1 MLAEFKAAARIARMS
16 FWQLASDVVFR
27 LFRRFETIGASIHR
41 RRGRYLVVAFPML
54 WLGLFFLAPLLI
66 VLKISFAEPQVAQP
80 PYTPLIQLPLEG
92 EYKTT
97 LTLSTEGYALI
108 KDDELYRDAFLNSL
122 KTAAIS
128 TFLALIIGFP
138 MAYAIARADP
148 KLRLVLLMLV
158 VLPFW
163 TSSLLRTYAWLGM
176 LKDSGVINNVL
187 ISIGLIKEPL
197 RILNTNSAV
206 YLGIVYGYLPFM
218 VLPLV
223 ATLVKMDLTLLEAA
237 ADLGCRPL
245 KAFINITLPL
255 ALPGIIA
262 GSMLVFIPTLGE
274 FVIPDILGGVDNL
287 MIGRVLW
294 NEFFTN
300 TQWPLASAI
309 AITMLVL
316 IVLPLL
322 IFEYVQN
329 TYFADKRRT

>member
-1 MLAEFKAAARIARMS
+1 MN

-27 LFRRFETIGASIHR
+27 LFRRFETIGAGLHR
-41 RRGRYLVVAFPML
+41 RRGKYLVVALPML
-54 WLGLFFLAPLLI
+54 WLSLFFLAPLLI
-66 VLKISFAEPQVAQP
+66 VLKISFAEPELAQP
-80 PYTPLIQLPLEG
+80 PYTPLVQLAAEG

-97 LTLSTEGYALI
+97 ITLSTESYALI
-108 KDDELYRDAFLNSL
+108 KEDDLYRVAFFNSI
-122 KTAAIS
+122 KTATIS
-128 TFLALIIGFP
+128 TVFALLIGFP
-138 MAYAIARADP
+138 MAYAIARAQP
-148 KLRLVLLMLV
+148 QRRLILLMLV

-176 LKDSGVINNVL
+176 LKDSGIINNTL
-187 ISIGLIKEPL
+187 ISFGLINEPL
-197 RILNTNSAV
+197 RILNTDWAV

-245 KAFINITLPL
+245 KAFFKVTLPL
-255 ALPGIIA
+255 AMPGIVA

-274 FVIPDILGGVDNL
+274 FVIPDILGGPDNL
-287 MIGRVLW
+287 MIGRVIW

-309 AITMLVL
+309 AISMLIL

-322 IFEYVQN
+322 AFEYVQN
-329 TYFADKRRT
+329 TYFSGKRRA

>member
-1 MLAEFKAAARIARMS
+1 MN
-16 FWQLASDVVFR
+16 FWQLANEFVAR
-27 LFRRFETIGASIHR
+27 LFRRFETIGAGIHR
-41 RRGRYLVVAFPML
+41 RRGKYLVVAFPII
-54 WLGLFFLAPLLI
+54 WLSLFFLAPLLI
-66 VLKISFAEPQVAQP
+66 VLKISFAEPAIAQP
-80 PYTPLIQLPLEG
+80 PYSPIVQLPAEG

-97 LTLSTEGYALI
+97 VTLSHEAYSLI
-108 KDDELYRDAFLNSL
+108 KEDELYRDAFFNSI

-128 TFLALIIGFP
+128 TIFALLIGFP
-138 MAYAIARADP
+138 MAYAIARARQEY
-148 KLRLVLLMLV
+148 RLILLMLV

-176 LKDSGVINNVL
+176 LKDSGIINNVL
-187 ISIGLIKEPL
+187 LSVGIISEPL
-197 RILNTNSAV
+197 RILNTDWAV

-245 KAFINITLPL
+245 KAFFRITLPL
-255 ALPGIIA
+255 AIPGVIA

-274 FVIPDILGGVDNL
+274 FVIPDILGGPDSL

-309 AITMLVL
+309 AITLLVL

-322 IFEYVQN
+322 LFEYVQN
-329 TYFADKRRT
+329 TYFTERRRT

>member
-1 MLAEFKAAARIARMS
+1 MN

-27 LFRRFETIGASIHR
+27 LFRRFETIGAGLHR
-41 RRGRYLVVAFPML
+41 RRGKYLVVALPML
-54 WLGLFFLAPLLI
+54 WLSLFFLAPLLI
-66 VLKISFAEPQVAQP
+66 VLKISFAEPELAQP
-80 PYTPLIQLPLEG
+80 PYTPLVQLAAEG

-97 LTLSTEGYALI
+97 ITLSTESYALI
-108 KDDELYRDAFLNSL
+108 KDDDLYRVAFYNSI
-122 KTAAIS
+122 KTATIS
-128 TFLALIIGFP
+128 TIFALLIGFP
-138 MAYAIARADP
+138 MAYAIARAQP
-148 KLRLVLLMLV
+148 QRRLILLMLV

-176 LKDSGVINNVL
+176 LKDSGIINNAL
-187 ISIGLIKEPL
+187 ISFGLINEPL
-197 RILNTNSAV
+197 RILNTDWAV

-245 KAFINITLPL
+245 KAFFKVTLPL
-255 ALPGIIA
+255 AMPGIVA
-262 GSMLVFIPTLGE
+262 GSMLFFIPTLGE
-274 FVIPDILGGVDNL
+274 FVIPDILGGPDNL
-287 MIGRVLW
+287 MIGRVIW

-309 AITMLVL
+309 AISMLIL

-322 IFEYVQN
+322 AFEYVQN
-329 TYFADKRRT
+329 TYFSGKRRA

>member
-1 MLAEFKAAARIARMS
+1 MN

-27 LFRRFETIGASIHR
+27 LFRRFETIGAGLHR
-41 RRGRYLVVAFPML
+41 RRGRYLVVALPML
-54 WLGLFFLAPLLI
+54 WLSVFFLVPLLI
-66 VLKISFAEPQVAQP
+66 VLKISFAEPELAQP
-80 PYTPLIQLPLEG
+80 PYTPLVQLAAEG

-97 LTLSTEGYALI
+97 ITLSTESYALI
-108 KDDELYRDAFLNSL
+108 KDDDLYRVAFYNSI
-122 KTAAIS
+122 KTATIS
-128 TFLALIIGFP
+128 TIFALLIGFP
-138 MAYAIARADP
+138 MAYAIARAQP
-148 KLRLVLLMLV
+148 QRRLILLMLV

-176 LKDSGVINNVL
+176 LKDSGIINNAL
-187 ISIGLIKEPL
+187 ISFGLINEPL
-197 RILNTNSAV
+197 RILNTDWAV

-245 KAFINITLPL
+245 KAFFKVTLPL
-255 ALPGIIA
+255 AMPGIVA

-274 FVIPDILGGVDNL
+274 FVIPDILGGPDNL
-287 MIGRVLW
+287 MIGRVIW

-309 AITMLVL
+309 AISMLIL

-322 IFEYVQN
+322 AFEYVQN
-329 TYFADKRRT
+329 TYFSGKRRA

>member
-1 MLAEFKAAARIARMS
+1 MN

-27 LFRRFETIGASIHR
+27 LFRRFETIGAGLHR
-41 RRGRYLVVAFPML
+41 RRGKYLVVALPML
-54 WLGLFFLAPLLI
+54 WLSLFFLAPLLI
-66 VLKISFAEPQVAQP
+66 VLKISFAEPELAQP
-80 PYTPLIQLPLEG
+80 PYTPLVQLAAEG

-97 LTLSTEGYALI
+97 ITLSTESYALI
-108 KDDELYRDAFLNSL
+108 KDDDLYRVAFYNSI
-122 KTAAIS
+122 KTATIS
-128 TFLALIIGFP
+128 TIFALLIGFP
-138 MAYAIARADP
+138 MAYAIARAKP
-148 KLRLVLLMLV
+148 QRRLILLMLV

-176 LKDSGVINNVL
+176 LKDSGIINNAL
-187 ISIGLIKEPL
+187 IGFGLINEPL
-197 RILNTNSAV
+197 RILNTDWAV

-245 KAFINITLPL
+245 KAFFKVTLPL
-255 ALPGIIA
+255 AMPGIVA

-274 FVIPDILGGVDNL
+274 FVIPDILGGPDNL
-287 MIGRVLW
+287 MIGRVIW

-309 AITMLVL
+309 AISMLIL

-322 IFEYVQN
+322 AFEYVQN
-329 TYFADKRRT
+329 TYFSGKRRA

>member
-1 MLAEFKAAARIARMS
+1 MN

-27 LFRRFETIGASIHR
+27 LFRRFETIGAGLHR
-41 RRGRYLVVAFPML
+41 RRGKYLVVALPML
-54 WLGLFFLAPLLI
+54 WLSLFFLAPVLI
-66 VLKISFAEPQVAQP
+66 VLKISFAEPELAQP
-80 PYTPLIQLPLEG
+80 PYTPLVQLAAEG

-97 LTLSTEGYALI
+97 ITLSTESYALI
-108 KDDELYRDAFLNSL
+108 KDDDLYRVAFYNSI
-122 KTAAIS
+122 KTATIS
-128 TFLALIIGFP
+128 TIFALLIGFP
-138 MAYAIARADP
+138 MAYAIARAQP
-148 KLRLVLLMLV
+148 QRRLILLMLV

-176 LKDSGVINNVL
+176 LKDSGIINNAL
-187 ISIGLIKEPL
+187 ISFGLINEPL
-197 RILNTNSAV
+197 RILNTDWAV

-245 KAFINITLPL
+245 KAFFKVTLPL
-255 ALPGIIA
+255 AMPGIVA

-274 FVIPDILGGVDNL
+274 FVIPDILGGPDNL
-287 MIGRVLW
+287 MIGRVIW

-309 AITMLVL
+309 AISMLIL

-322 IFEYVQN
+322 AFEYVQN
-329 TYFADKRRT
+329 TYFSGKRRA

>member
-1 MLAEFKAAARIARMS
+1 
-16 FWQLASDVVFR
+16 
-27 LFRRFETIGASIHR
+27 
-41 RRGRYLVVAFPML
+41 
-54 WLGLFFLAPLLI
+54 
-66 VLKISFAEPQVAQP
+66 
-80 PYTPLIQLPLEG
+80 
-92 EYKTT
+92 
-97 LTLSTEGYALI
+97 
-108 KDDELYRDAFLNSL
+108 
-122 KTAAIS
+122 
-128 TFLALIIGFP
+128 
-138 MAYAIARADP
+138 MAYAIARARSDR
-148 KLRLVLLMLV
+148 RLILLMLV

-176 LKDSGVINNVL
+176 LKDSGIINNILLSVGV
-187 ISIGLIKEPL
+187 ISEPL
-197 RILNTNSAV
+197 RILNTDWAV

-245 KAFINITLPL
+245 KAFFKITLPL
-255 ALPGIIA
+255 AMPGIVA

-274 FVIPDILGGVDNL
+274 FVIPDILGGPDSL
-287 MIGRVLW
+287 MIGRVIW

-322 IFEYVQN
+322 VFEYVQN
-329 TYFADKRRT
+329 NYFSGKRRA

>member
-1 MLAEFKAAARIARMS
+1 MN
-16 FWQLASDVVFR
+16 FWQLANDFVAR
-27 LFRRFETIGASIHR
+27 LFRRFETIGAGIHR
-41 RRGRYLVVAFPML
+41 RRGKYLVVAFPII
-54 WLGLFFLAPLLI
+54 WLSLFFLAPLLI
-66 VLKISFAEPQVAQP
+66 VLKISFAEPDIAQP
-80 PYTPLIQLPLEG
+80 PYTPILQLPAEG

-97 LTLSTEGYALI
+97 ITLSHEAYSLI
-108 KDDELYRDAFLNSL
+108 KEDELYRDAFFNSI
-122 KTAAIS
+122 KTATIS
-128 TFLALIIGFP
+128 TIFALLIGFP
-138 MAYAIARADP
+138 MAYAIARARQEY
-148 KLRLVLLMLV
+148 RLVLLMLV

-187 ISIGLIKEPL
+187 LSIGIISEPL
-197 RILNTNSAV
+197 RILNTDWAV

-245 KAFINITLPL
+245 KAFFRITLPL
-255 ALPGIIA
+255 AIPGVIA

-274 FVIPDILGGVDNL
+274 FVIPDILGGPDSL

-309 AITMLVL
+309 AITLLVL

-322 IFEYVQN
+322 LFEYVQN
-329 TYFADKRRT
+329 TYFTEKRRT

>member
-1 MLAEFKAAARIARMS
+1 MN

-27 LFRRFETIGASIHR
+27 LFRRFETIGAGLHG
-41 RRGRYLVVAFPML
+41 RRGRYLVVALPML
-54 WLGLFFLAPLLI
+54 WLSVFFLVPVLI
-66 VLKISFAEPQVAQP
+66 VLKISFAEPELAQP
-80 PYTPLIQLPLEG
+80 PYTPLVQFAAEG

-97 LTLSTEGYALI
+97 ITLSTESYALI
-108 KDDELYRDAFLNSL
+108 KDDDLYRAAFYNSI
-122 KTAAIS
+122 KTATIS
-128 TFLALIIGFP
+128 TIFALLIGFP
-138 MAYAIARADP
+138 MAYAIARAQP
-148 KLRLVLLMLV
+148 HRRLILLMLV

-176 LKDSGVINNVL
+176 LKDSGIINNAL
-187 ISIGLIKEPL
+187 ISFGLINEPL
-197 RILNTNSAV
+197 RILNTDWAV

-245 KAFINITLPL
+245 QAFFKVTLPL
-255 ALPGIIA
+255 AMPGIVA

-274 FVIPDILGGVDNL
+274 FVIPDILGGPDNL
-287 MIGRVLW
+287 MIGRVIW

-309 AITMLVL
+309 AITMLML
-316 IVLPLL
+316 IVMPLFA
-322 IFEYVQN
+322 FEYVQN
-329 TYFADKRRT
+329 NYFSGKRRD

>member
-1 MLAEFKAAARIARMS
+1 MN

-27 LFRRFETIGASIHR
+27 LFRRFETIGAGLHR
-41 RRGRYLVVAFPML
+41 RRGKYLVVALPML
-54 WLGLFFLAPLLI
+54 WLSLFFLAPLLI
-66 VLKISFAEPQVAQP
+66 VLKISFAEPELAQP
-80 PYTPLIQLPLEG
+80 PYTPLVQLAAEG

-97 LTLSTEGYALI
+97 ITLSTESYALI
-108 KDDELYRDAFLNSL
+108 KDDDLYRVAFYNSI
-122 KTAAIS
+122 KTATIS
-128 TFLALIIGFP
+128 TVFALLIGFP
-138 MAYAIARADP
+138 MAYAIARAQP
-148 KLRLVLLMLV
+148 QRRLILLMLV

-176 LKDSGVINNVL
+176 LKDSGIINNAL
-187 ISIGLIKEPL
+187 ISFGLINEPL
-197 RILNTNSAV
+197 RILNTDWAV

-245 KAFINITLPL
+245 KAFFKVTLPL
-255 ALPGIIA
+255 AMPGIVA

-274 FVIPDILGGVDNL
+274 FVIPDILGGPDNL
-287 MIGRVLW
+287 MIGRVIW

-309 AITMLVL
+309 AISMLIL

-322 IFEYVQN
+322 AFEYVQN
-329 TYFADKRRT
+329 TYFSGKRRA

>member
-1 MLAEFKAAARIARMS
+1 MN

-27 LFRRFETIGASIHR
+27 LFRRFETIGAGLHR
-41 RRGRYLVVAFPML
+41 RRGKYLVVALPML
-54 WLGLFFLAPLLI
+54 WLSLFFLAPLLI
-66 VLKISFAEPQVAQP
+66 VLKISFAEPELAQP
-80 PYTPLIQLPLEG
+80 PYTPLVQLAAEG

-97 LTLSTEGYALI
+97 ITLSTESYALI
-108 KDDELYRDAFLNSL
+108 KDDDLYRVAFYNSI
-122 KTAAIS
+122 KTATIS
-128 TFLALIIGFP
+128 TIFALLIGFP
-138 MAYAIARADP
+138 MAYAIARAQP
-148 KLRLVLLMLV
+148 QQRLILLMLV

-176 LKDSGVINNVL
+176 LKDSGIINNAL
-187 ISIGLIKEPL
+187 ISFGLINEPL
-197 RILNTNSAV
+197 RILNTDWAV

-245 KAFINITLPL
+245 KAFFKVTLPL
-255 ALPGIIA
+255 AMPGIVA

-274 FVIPDILGGVDNL
+274 FVIPDILGGPDNL
-287 MIGRVLW
+287 MIGRVIW

-309 AITMLVL
+309 AISMLIL

-322 IFEYVQN
+322 AFEYVQN
-329 TYFADKRRT
+329 TYFSGKRRA

>member
-1 MLAEFKAAARIARMS
+1 MN

-27 LFRRFETIGASIHR
+27 LFRRFETIGAGLHR
-41 RRGRYLVVAFPML
+41 RRGKYLVVALPMF
-54 WLGLFFLAPLLI
+54 WLSLFFLAPLLI
-66 VLKISFAEPQVAQP
+66 VLKISFAEPELAQP
-80 PYTPLIQLPLEG
+80 PYTPLVQLAAEG

-97 LTLSTEGYALI
+97 ITLSTESYALI
-108 KDDELYRDAFLNSL
+108 KDDDLYRVAFYNSI
-122 KTAAIS
+122 KTATIS
-128 TFLALIIGFP
+128 TVFALLIGFP
-138 MAYAIARADP
+138 MAYAIARAQSQR
-148 KLRLVLLMLV
+148 RLILLMLV

-176 LKDSGVINNVL
+176 LKDSGIINNAL
-187 ISIGLIKEPL
+187 ISFGLINEPL
-197 RILNTNSAV
+197 RILNTDWAV

-245 KAFINITLPL
+245 KAFFKVTLPL
-255 ALPGIIA
+255 AMPGIVA

-274 FVIPDILGGVDNL
+274 FVIPDILGGPDNL
-287 MIGRVLW
+287 MIGRVIW

-309 AITMLVL
+309 AISMLIL

-322 IFEYVQN
+322 AFEYVQN
-329 TYFADKRRT
+329 TYFSGKRRA

>member
-1 MLAEFKAAARIARMS
+1 MN

-27 LFRRFETIGASIHR
+27 LFRRFETIGAGLHR
-41 RRGRYLVVAFPML
+41 RRGKYLVVALPML
-54 WLGLFFLAPLLI
+54 WLSLFFLAPLLI
-66 VLKISFAEPQVAQP
+66 VLKISFAEPELAQP
-80 PYTPLIQLPLEG
+80 PYTPLVQLAAEG

-97 LTLSTEGYALI
+97 ITLSTESYALI
-108 KDDELYRDAFLNSL
+108 KDDDLYRVAFYNSI
-122 KTAAIS
+122 KTATIS
-128 TFLALIIGFP
+128 TIFALLIGFP
-138 MAYAIARADP
+138 MAYAIARAQP
-148 KLRLVLLMLV
+148 QRRLILLMLV

-176 LKDSGVINNVL
+176 LKDSGIINNAL
-187 ISIGLIKEPL
+187 ISFGLINEPL
-197 RILNTNSAV
+197 RILNTDWAV

-245 KAFINITLPL
+245 KAFFKVTLPL
-255 ALPGIIA
+255 AMPGIVA

-274 FVIPDILGGVDNL
+274 FVIPDILGGPDNL
-287 MIGRVLW
+287 MIGRVIW

-309 AITMLVL
+309 AISMLIL

-322 IFEYVQN
+322 AFEYVQN
-329 TYFADKRRT
+329 TYFSGKRRA

>member
-1 MLAEFKAAARIARMS
+1 
-16 FWQLASDVVFR
+16 
-27 LFRRFETIGASIHR
+27 
-41 RRGRYLVVAFPML
+41 
-54 WLGLFFLAPLLI
+54 
-66 VLKISFAEPQVAQP
+66 
-80 PYTPLIQLPLEG
+80 LPAEG

-97 LTLSTEGYALI
+97 VTLSHEAYSLI
-108 KDDELYRDAFLNSL
+108 KEDELYRDAFFNSV

-128 TFLALIIGFP
+128 TIFALLIGFP
-138 MAYAIARADP
+138 MAYAIARA
-148 KLRLVLLMLV
+148 KQEYRLILLMLV

-176 LKDSGVINNVL
+176 LKDSGIINNVL
-187 ISIGLIKEPL
+187 ISVGVISEPL
-197 RILNTNSAV
+197 RILNTDWAV

-245 KAFINITLPL
+245 KAFFRITLPL
-255 ALPGIIA
+255 AIPGVIA

-274 FVIPDILGGVDNL
+274 FVIPDILGGPDSL

-309 AITMLVL
+309 AITLLVL

-322 IFEYVQN
+322 LFEYVQN
-329 TYFADKRRT
+329 TYFTEKRRT

>member
-1 MLAEFKAAARIARMS
+1 MN
-16 FWQLASDVVFR
+16 FWQLANDVVFR
-27 LFRRFETIGASIHR
+27 LFRRFETMGAGLHR
-41 RRGRYLVVAFPML
+41 RKGRYLVVAFPML
-54 WLGLFFLAPLLI
+54 WLTLFFLAPLLI
-66 VLKISFAEPQVAQP
+66 VLKISFAEPELAQP
-80 PYTPLIQLPLEG
+80 PYTPLVQLAAAG

-97 LTLSTEGYALI
+97 ITLSTESYALI
-108 KDDELYRDAFLNSL
+108 KEDDLYQAAFLNSI
-122 KTAAIS
+122 KTATIS
-128 TFLALIIGFP
+128 TILALILGFP
-138 MAYAIARADP
+138 MAYAIARAP
-148 KLRLVLLMLV
+148 PERRLILLMLV

-176 LKDSGVINNVL
+176 LKDSGIINNML
-187 ISIGLIKEPL
+187 LSIGVIGEPL
-197 RILNTNSAV
+197 RILNTDWAV

-245 KAFINITLPL
+245 KAFFKITLPL
-255 ALPGIIA
+255 AMPGIVA

-274 FVIPDILGGVDNL
+274 FVIPDILGGPDSL
-287 MIGRVLW
+287 MIGRVIW

-316 IVLPLL
+316 IVLPLI

-329 TYFADKRRT
+329 TYFSGKRRA